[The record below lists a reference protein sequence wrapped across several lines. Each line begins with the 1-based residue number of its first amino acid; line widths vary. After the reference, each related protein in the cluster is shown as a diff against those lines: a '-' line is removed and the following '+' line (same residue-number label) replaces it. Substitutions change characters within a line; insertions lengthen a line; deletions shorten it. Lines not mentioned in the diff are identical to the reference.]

1 MTIKL
6 LLKKLYLSE
15 KEFFTDEPI
24 KEYCKSLEMDYKNTI
39 NYMLR
44 KGYLL
49 RIFKGIFYLRSLD
62 EIKLDKRKY
71 NHLEL
76 VSNGLELK
84 KVENWYFGLYTALK
98 LNNMTHEHFTVDYV
112 INDRI
117 FRAKPMEI
125 AGYKFKFHKLKTD
138 LFRFGIIKDNTI
150 RYSNPEKTILDFI
163 HIWRYNTVPKERI
176 IMDLTDYTKDLSKE
190 KIIDYAENYSK
201 SVRKIAEEMIK

>member
-15 KEFFTDEPI
+15 KEFFTDETI
-24 KEYCKSLEMDYKNTI
+24 KEYCKYLEMDYKNTV
-39 NYMLR
+39 NYLLR

-49 RIFKGIFYLRSLD
+49 RIFRGIFYLRSLD

-71 NHLEL
+71 SHLEL
-76 VSNGLELK
+76 ISKGLELK

-117 FRAKPMEI
+117 FRARPMEI
-125 AGYKFKFHKLKTD
+125 SGYKFKFHKLKPSV
-138 LFRFGIIKDNTI
+138 FRFGVIKDTV

-163 HIWRYNTVPKERI
+163 YVWRYNSVPKERI

-190 KIIDYAENYSK
+190 KIIDYAKNYSK
-201 SVRKIAEEMIK
+201 SVRKIAEEMIR